1 MKLHQMLSIGC
12 MVVMLV
18 LSFSGVGYAQTLPHE
33 SLTPD
38 PDLSA
43 KALQAMKDEF
53 SALKAQLIAALPD
66 FEPDKQE
73 KINEYIPK
81 IDDKLTRIDTVNVY
95 FPPDSFDELVQ
106 AYKAA
111 LGEDSCRVLE
121 NLDVQMALDEP
132 LPPGI
137 SFPQETIDSL
147 SALVEEGKV
156 HAVSC
161 AAGKSRITVST
172 VYVEPDSKVVLEKT
186 TIVVATDK

>member
-53 SALKAQLIAALPD
+53 SALKNQLLAALPD
-66 FEPDKQE
+66 FEPDEQDM
-73 KINEYIPK
+73 INELIAK
-81 IDDKLTRIDTVNVY
+81 IDAKLLQINTVDVY
-95 FPPDSFDELVQ
+95 FSPDNFDDLFATYNQ
-106 AYKAA
+106 A
-111 LGEDSCRVLE
+111 LGNCITIE
-121 NLDVQMALDEP
+121 NDDVQMAVSEP

-137 SFPQETIDSL
+137 SFPDETIESL
-147 SALVEEGKV
+147 NKLVEAGKV
-156 HAVSC
+156 Q
-161 AAGKSRITVST
+161 AATCTSVKSRITVST
-172 VYVEPDSKVVLEKT
+172 VYIDPDSKVVLEKN

>member
-1 MKLHQMLSIGC
+1 

-53 SALKAQLIAALPD
+53 SALKNQLLAALPD
-66 FEPDKQE
+66 FEPDEQDM
-73 KINEYIPK
+73 INELIAK
-81 IDDKLTRIDTVNVY
+81 IDAKLLQINTVDVY
-95 FPPDSFDELVQ
+95 FSPDNFDDLFATYNQ
-106 AYKAA
+106 A
-111 LGEDSCRVLE
+111 LGNCITIE
-121 NLDVQMALDEP
+121 NDDVQMAVSEP

-137 SFPQETIDSL
+137 SFPDETIESL
-147 SALVEEGKV
+147 NKLVEAGKV
-156 HAVSC
+156 Q
-161 AAGKSRITVST
+161 AATCTSVKSRITVST
-172 VYVEPDSKVVLEKT
+172 VYIDPDSKVVLEKN